1 MLDANRSSVEDRMKL
16 LIAVAVAAGALGAA
30 SAAAAELKI
39 LSAGAVEPGLK
50 HAAEAFKRA
59 NGTEVKIQFN
69 TAPQIAKKLADGET
83 ADLVIAPP
91 GVLDEQAKAGKVA
104 PEGRLVLGRVGAGVF
119 VRANAA
125 APNIATDDALK
136 QALLAADSV
145 VYNTASSGQYIAKM
159 IEKLGI
165 AEQVKPKTTRYPD
178 GASVISHVA
187 KGKGNEIGFGAI
199 PEIKQGEPEGVKLV
213 GPLPADLQNYT
224 TYAAAELTG
233 AASRD
238 AAKAFLAYLATPESK
253 QAFKNAGIE

>member
-1 MLDANRSSVEDRMKL
+1 MKL
-16 LIAVAVAAGALGAA
+16 LIAAAVAAGALGAA
-30 SAAAAELKI
+30 SANAAELKI

-59 NGTEVKIQFN
+59 NGTEVKIQFS

-159 IEKLGI
+159 IEKLGV

-199 PEIKQGEPEGVKLV
+199 PEIKHGEPEGVKLV

>member
-16 LIAVAVAAGALGAA
+16 LIAVAIAAGALGAA
-30 SAAAAELKI
+30 SAAAAELKV

-159 IEKLGI
+159 IEKLGV

>member
-1 MLDANRSSVEDRMKL
+1 MKL
-16 LIAVAVAAGALGAA
+16 LIAVAIAAGALGAA
-30 SAAAAELKI
+30 SANAAELKI

-91 GVLDEQAKAGKVA
+91 GVLDEQAKAGKVS

-159 IEKLGI
+159 IEKLGV